1 MYFCPQMEIRTLHNL
16 LCGLHKLFNDFLTE
30 HGWVRAEREMDRMG
44 YRKRKN
50 LRTTIDL
57 LRLIIGTFYI
67 IKKYGTKKDFHDL
80 MKRLYV
86 FFLKIYELPN
96 EKLRKMIDNEVKER
110 KPKVN
115 SERK

>member
-1 MYFCPQMEIRTLHNL
+1 MEIRTLHNL

-67 IKKYGTKKDFHDL
+67 IKKYGTKKDFQDL

-110 KPKVN
+110 KPKVD

>member
-1 MYFCPQMEIRTLHNL
+1 MEIRTLHIL
-16 LCGLHKLFNDFLTE
+16 LLGLHQLFNDFLTE

-86 FFLKIYELPN
+86 FFLTIYEQPN
-96 EKLRKMIDNEVKER
+96 EKLREMIDNEVKKR
-110 KPKVN
+110 KPKVDR
-115 SERK
+115 EQK